1 MFSISATKIWKKKD
15 QILNK
20 ENDKGEL
27 GVFYCHPLVSEE
39 NKEGM
44 LNPLFHFYAILLMK

>member
-1 MFSISATKIWKKKD
+1 MFSISATKIWKKND
-15 QILNK
+15 QKINT
-20 ENDKGEL
+20 ENDKGEPC
-27 GVFYCHPLVSEE
+27 VFYYHPSVSEE